1 MKRARGRK
9 RAGNY
14 VFKCGRVVWSTKCRE
29 RERERE
35 REGEGRGEGEE
46 EGNEKKD
53 MGINFEGS
61 FGQRGN
67 SLTWSAALAWSIDFY

>member
-1 MKRARGRK
+1 MYSNAAAWSGPRNVERK
-9 RAGNY
+9 
-14 VFKCGRVVWSTKCRE
+14 
-29 RERERE
+29 RERE